1 MDEKARK
8 LKVSIVVSDLSSS
21 GAGRWGGG
29 VRPFL
34 LAEALR
40 RLGCEVAMLGVAF
53 GEVAETIKDV
63 PFPITA
69 LPIQYNSGFMK
80 AASQIIKQID
90 GDLICA
96 VKLKPSSFGIALAKK
111 LFAHR
116 PLWLDIDDWELS
128 WHGGDSYNYGW
139 NPKKFARDLIRTEGA
154 LRHPDH
160 PFYLQW
166 LEKLTTRA
174 DIITTHNQFLQQ
186 RFGGIQIPN
195 GKDTD
200 LFNPAKYNTNESKLK
215 YGLAQH
221 KILMFP
227 GAPRPY
233 KGVEDVL
240 IALEKLNRPD
250 LKLAIVGGSPYDDYD
265 RQLQENYGKWMIKI
279 PRMPIAQMPSVVA
292 AADVIVVPQRDTPAA
307 KAQFPLKL
315 TDGMAMAKPILAT
328 SVGDIPEILADTGY
342 LVESHAPDAIAQTIQ
357 VIFDDF
363 EEAKNRG
370 LAARKRC
377 IEHYSIDA
385 MTEIIR
391 PLITNL

>member
-1 MDEKARK
+1 MDEKTQK

-53 GEVAETIKDV
+53 GEVAPTIRNA
-63 PFPITA
+63 PFPIIG
-69 LPIQYNSGFMK
+69 LPCEYHSGFIK
-80 AASQIIKQID
+80 AAWQIIKQID

-96 VKLKPSSFGIALAKK
+96 VKLKPSSFGIALVKK
-111 LFAHR
+111 LLFHR

-128 WHGGDSYNYGW
+128 WHGGDEYRYGFK
-139 NPKKFARDLIRTEGA
+139 PKRLVSELIRTNGA

-160 PFYLQW
+160 PLYLQW
-166 LEKLTTRA
+166 LEKSIAQA
-174 DIITTHNQFLQQ
+174 DIVTTHNQFLQQ
-186 RFGGIQIPN
+186 RFGGIRIPN

-200 LFNPAKYNTNESKLK
+200 LFNPALYDFQASKIK
-215 YGLAQH
+215 YGLADR

-240 IALEKLNRPD
+240 IALEQLDRDD
-250 LKLAIVGGSPYDDYD
+250 LRLAIVGGSPYDDYD
-265 RQLQENYGKWMIKI
+265 RQLQSKYSKWIVKI
-279 PRMPIAQMPSVVA
+279 PRSPIHQMPEIVA

-328 SVGDIPEILADTGY
+328 TVGDIPQILGDTGY
-342 LVESHAPDAIAQTIQ
+342 LVESNSPRAIASAIKL
-357 VIFDDF
+357 IFHDF
-363 EEAKNRG
+363 DEAKAKGIN
-370 LAARKRC
+370 ARQRC
-377 IEHYSIDA
+377 IENYSINA
-385 MTEIIR
+385 MTKIIQ
-391 PLITNL
+391 PLIAKL